1 MAQQNSFDIV
11 SEVNMQ
17 EVDNALNQAQK
28 EVAQRY
34 DLKDSKSTIS
44 FDQKEKT
51 VTISSLNEFTL
62 KSVIDVLQNKFIKRG
77 IHLKSLEYS
86 PVEQAAGGTAR
97 QKITLRVGIDKENA
111 KNLVKL
117 IKDSKLKVQA
127 QIMEEQVRISGKD
140 RDELQ
145 AVIAKLKALDFP
157 LPLQFTNY
165 RS

>member
-34 DLKDSKSTIS
+34 DLKDSKSTIN
-44 FDQKEKT
+44 FDQKEKIVT
-51 VTISSLNEFTL
+51 VSSLNEFTL

-111 KNLVKL
+111 KTLVKI

-127 QIMEEQVRISGKD
+127 QIMEEQVRVSGKD

-165 RS
+165 RP

>member
-34 DLKDSKSTIS
+34 DLKDSKSTIN
-44 FDQKEKT
+44 FDQKEKIVT
-51 VTISSLNEFTL
+51 VSSLNEFTL

-111 KNLVKL
+111 KTLVKI
-117 IKDSKLKVQA
+117 IKDTKFRVQA
-127 QIMEEQVRISGKD
+127 QIMEEQVRVSGKD

>member
-1 MAQQNSFDIV
+1 MAQQNSFDVV

-34 DLKDSKSTIS
+34 DLKDSKSTID
-44 FDQKEKT
+44 FDQKEKMVT
-51 VTISSLNEFTL
+51 VSSLNEFTL
-62 KSVIDVLQNKFIKRG
+62 KSVVDVLQNKFIKRG
-77 IHLKSLEYS
+77 IHLKSLQYS

-111 KNLVKL
+111 KVLVKI
-117 IKDSKLKVQA
+117 IKDTKLKVQA
-127 QIMEEQVRISGKD
+127 QIMEEQVRVSGKD

-145 AVIAKLKALDFP
+145 TVIAKLKALDFP
-157 LPLQFTNY
+157 LPLQFINY

>member
-1 MAQQNSFDIV
+1 MGQQNSFDIV

-17 EVDNALNQAQK
+17 EADNAMNQARK

-34 DLKDSKSTIS
+34 DLKDSKSTID
-44 FDQKEKT
+44 FDEKEKVVT
-51 VTISSLNEFTL
+51 VSSLTEFTL
-62 KSVIDVLQNKFIKRG
+62 KSVVDVLQNKFVKRG
-77 IHLKSLEYS
+77 IHLKSLKYS
-86 PVEQAAGGTAR
+86 AVEPASGGTAR
-97 QKITLRVGIDKENA
+97 QKITLQVGIDKENA
-111 KNLVKL
+111 RSLVKI

-127 QIMEEQVRISGKD
+127 QIMEEQVRVSGKD

-145 AVIAKLKALDFP
+145 AVIALVKAADFP

>member
-1 MAQQNSFDIV
+1 MAQQNSFDVV

-28 EVAQRY
+28 EVAQRF
-34 DLKDSKSTIS
+34 DLKDSKSTID
-44 FDQKEKT
+44 FDQKEKIVT
-51 VTISSLNEFTL
+51 VSSLNEFTL
-62 KSVIDVLQNKFIKRG
+62 KSVVDVLQNKFVKRG
-77 IHLKSLEYS
+77 IHLKSLKYS

-97 QKITLRVGIDKENA
+97 QKITLQVGIDKENA
-111 KNLVKL
+111 KTLVMA
-117 IKDSKLKVQA
+117 IKESKLKVQA
-127 QIMEEQVRISGKD
+127 QIMEEQVRVSGKD

>member
-34 DLKDSKSTIS
+34 DLKDSKSTIN
-44 FDQKEKT
+44 FDQKEKIAT
-51 VTISSLNEFTL
+51 VSSLNEFTL
-62 KSVIDVLQNKFIKRG
+62 KSVVDVLQNKFIKRG

-97 QKITLRVGIDKENA
+97 QKIILRVGIDKENA
-111 KNLVKL
+111 KTLVKI

-127 QIMEEQVRISGKD
+127 QIMEEQVRVSGKD

-157 LPLQFTNY
+157 LPL
-165 RS
+165 

>member
-34 DLKDSKSTIS
+34 DLKDSKSTIN
-44 FDQKEKT
+44 FDQKEKIVT
-51 VTISSLNEFTL
+51 VSSLNEFTL

-111 KNLVKL
+111 KTLVKI

-127 QIMEEQVRISGKD
+127 QIMEEQVRVSGKD

>member
-1 MAQQNSFDIV
+1 MGQQNSFDIV

-17 EVDNALNQAQK
+17 EVDNALNQTRK

-34 DLKDSKSTIS
+34 DLKDSKSSID
-44 FDQKEKT
+44 FDEKEKVVT
-51 VTISSLNEFTL
+51 VNSLTEFTL
-62 KSVIDVLQNKFIKRG
+62 KSVVDVLQNKFVKRG
-77 IHLKSLEYS
+77 IHLKSLGYG
-86 PVEQAAGGTAR
+86 PVEPAAAGTAR
-97 QKITLRVGIDKENA
+97 QKITLRVGIDKDNA
-111 KNLVKL
+111 RNLVKT

-127 QIMEEQVRISGKD
+127 QIMEEQVRVSGKD

-145 AVIAKLKALDFP
+145 AVIALLKATDFP

>member
-34 DLKDSKSTIS
+34 DLKDSKSTIN
-44 FDQKEKT
+44 FDQKEKI

-62 KSVIDVLQNKFIKRG
+62 KSVVDVLQNKFIKRG

-111 KNLVKL
+111 KTLVKI
-117 IKDSKLKVQA
+117 IKDTKLRVQA
-127 QIMEEQVRISGKD
+127 QIMEEQVRVSGKD

>member
-34 DLKDSKSTIS
+34 DLKDSKSTID
-44 FDQKEKT
+44 FDQKEKIVT
-51 VTISSLNEFTL
+51 VTSLNEFTL
-62 KSVIDVLQNKFIKRG
+62 KSVVDVLQNKFVKRG
-77 IHLKSLEYS
+77 IHLKSLKYS
-86 PVEQAAGGTAR
+86 PVEQAAGGAAR
-97 QKITLRVGIDKENA
+97 QKITLQVGIDKENA
-111 KNLVKL
+111 KTLIKI
-117 IKDSKLKVQA
+117 IKDSKFRVQA
-127 QIMEEQVRISGKD
+127 QIMEEQVRVSGKD

-145 AVIAKLKALDFP
+145 AVIAKLKALDFA

>member
-1 MAQQNSFDIV
+1 MGQQNSFDIV

-17 EVDNALNQAQK
+17 EVDNALNQTRK

-34 DLKDSKSTIS
+34 DLKDSKSSID
-44 FDQKEKT
+44 FDEKEKVVT
-51 VTISSLNEFTL
+51 VHSLTEFTL
-62 KSVIDVLQNKFIKRG
+62 KSVVDVLQNKFVKRG
-77 IHLKSLEYS
+77 IHLKSLTYG
-86 PVEQAAGGTAR
+86 PVEPATAGTAR
-97 QKITLRVGIDKENA
+97 QKITLKVGIDKDNA
-111 KNLVKL
+111 RNLVKI

-127 QIMEEQVRISGKD
+127 QIMEEQIRVSGKD

-145 AVIAKLKALDFP
+145 AVIALLKGTEFP

>member
-1 MAQQNSFDIV
+1 MGQQNSFDVV

-17 EVDNALNQAQK
+17 EVDNALNQARK

-34 DLKDSKSTIS
+34 DLKDSKSAID
-44 FDQKEKT
+44 FDEKEKIVT
-51 VTISSLNEFTL
+51 VSSLNEFTL
-62 KSVIDVLQNKFIKRG
+62 KSVVDILQNKFVKRN
-77 IHLKSLEYS
+77 IHLKSLKYGA
-86 PVEQAAGGTAR
+86 VEPAAGGTAR
-97 QKITLRVGIDKENA
+97 QKITLQVGIDKENA
-111 KNLVKL
+111 KVLVKI

-127 QIMEEQVRISGKD
+127 QIMEEQVRVSGKD

-145 AVIAKLKALDFP
+145 AVIAALKAADFP

>member
-17 EVDNALNQAQK
+17 EVDNALNQARK

-34 DLKDSKSTIS
+34 DLKDSKSAID
-44 FDQKEKT
+44 FDQKEKIVT
-51 VTISSLNEFTL
+51 VSSLNEFTL
-62 KSVIDVLQNKFIKRG
+62 KSVIDVLQNKFVKRG
-77 IHLKSLEYS
+77 IHLKSLKYD
-86 PVEQAAGGTAR
+86 PVEQAVGGTAR
-97 QKITLRVGIDKENA
+97 QKIILQVGIDKENA
-111 KNLVKL
+111 KNLVKV

-127 QIMEEQVRISGKD
+127 QIMEEQIRVSGKD

-145 AVIAKLKALDFP
+145 AVIAKLKALEFP
-157 LPLQFTNY
+157 LPLQFINY

>member
-44 FDQKEKT
+44 FDQKEKI
-51 VTISSLNEFTL
+51 VTLSSLNEFTL
-62 KSVIDVLQNKFIKRG
+62 KSVVDVLQNKFIKRG

-111 KNLVKL
+111 KTLVKA
-117 IKDSKLKVQA
+117 IKESKLKVQA
-127 QIMEEQVRISGKD
+127 QIMEEQVRVSGKD

-145 AVIAKLKALDFP
+145 AVIAKLKAFDFP

>member
-34 DLKDSKSTIS
+34 DLKDSKSTIN
-44 FDQKEKT
+44 FDQKEKI

-62 KSVIDVLQNKFIKRG
+62 KSVVDVLQNKFIKRG

-97 QKITLRVGIDKENA
+97 HKITLRVGIDKENA
-111 KNLVKL
+111 KTLVKI
-117 IKDSKLKVQA
+117 IKDTKLRVQA
-127 QIMEEQVRISGKD
+127 QIMEEQVRVSGKD